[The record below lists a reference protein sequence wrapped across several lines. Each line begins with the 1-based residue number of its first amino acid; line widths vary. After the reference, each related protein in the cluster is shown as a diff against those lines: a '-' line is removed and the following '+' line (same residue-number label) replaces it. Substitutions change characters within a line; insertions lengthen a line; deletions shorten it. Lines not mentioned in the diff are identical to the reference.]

1 VTYVILSRS
10 TIDVQPVAH
19 SALQPPRHPP
29 PACARVDSTTIEAPH
44 CAAHNEIP
52 PPAQQQRAP
61 RCPPPAPGLPAV
73 AAAPVTVVCT
83 APNFTQNPS
92 RRRDPRIC
100 SHGPD
105 IFHVQR
111 RKCTGGMRWCAAL
124 AVLALTGS
132 SVTVDAHPGCI
143 HSQKAI
149 RSKPL
154 IIRCAPD
161 SLHVCVSI
169 FQLDRP
175 NAAPSRALFG
185 LCAPTELR
193 RRTSR
198 HFQTGGQQ
206 VISSPFASGSTF
218 R

>member
-1 VTYVILSRS
+1 MSSPLHTLHSSPLDTPRQHARVSTRRRS
-10 TIDVQPVAH
+10 KPPTAPRTTKSLRPRSSSAH
-19 SALQPPRHPP
+19 PDAHHPR
-29 PACARVDSTTIEAPH
+29 PACPRSPRRSRLCARLLISPKIRVGVGT
-44 CAAHNEIP
+44 
-52 PPAQQQRAP
+52 
-61 RCPPPAPGLPAV
+61 
-73 AAAPVTVVCT
+73 
-83 APNFTQNPS
+83 
-92 RRRDPRIC
+92 PRIC

-132 SVTVDAHPGCI
+132 SFTVDAHPGCI